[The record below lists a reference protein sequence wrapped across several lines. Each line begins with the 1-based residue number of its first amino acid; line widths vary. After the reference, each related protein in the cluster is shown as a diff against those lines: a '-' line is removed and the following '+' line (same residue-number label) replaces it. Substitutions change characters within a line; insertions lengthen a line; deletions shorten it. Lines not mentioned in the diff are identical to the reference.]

1 MQYALSSDRDISQI
15 NKQSTYYAACT
26 NLTTKLTIYHISGP
40 TTNSI
45 WFSISFFVHYLQTNS
60 LLSTIFDMFFTS
72 IFIGMFLLEISN
84 VQIESCAGSETDRR
98 KKLWKTL
105 VKFLNFGYYW
115 NFSFF
120 IFGQFKQLQNN
131 HTSEYVVNRSNDVSD
146 YLRVCS
152 KNTKIAT
159 ILISTLNMFS
169 ICPFYNQ
176 QYNCKGHFSKYK
188 IEKNWKKIKKKR
200 HLSSSA

>member
-1 MQYALSSDRDISQI
+1 M
-15 NKQSTYYAACT
+15 
-26 NLTTKLTIYHISGP
+26 
-40 TTNSI
+40 
-45 WFSISFFVHYLQTNS
+45 
-60 LLSTIFDMFFTS
+60 FDMFFTS

-146 YLRVCS
+146 YLRVYS

-159 ILISTLNMFS
+159 ILA
-169 ICPFYNQ
+169 
-176 QYNCKGHFSKYK
+176 H
-188 IEKNWKKIKKKR
+188 
-200 HLSSSA
+200 